1 MSNEYDY
8 MQPVFVN
15 SQSLTLESAR
25 ILKNMIILDLVGIGH
40 YV

>member
-8 MQPVFVN
+8 MQLVFVN
-15 SQSLTLESAR
+15 SQSLTLESTR
-25 ILKNMIILDLVGIGH
+25 ILKNMIISALVGIGH